1 MVFHNEAGG
10 AESLSARH
18 EAQEDVELMPLHKI
32 IAALGLMVLLSG
44 CVAAVAGGAAAGVA
58 ASADRSIGDQVN
70 DATIKGAISAVWRKT
85 NPEMSSGLDCD
96 VYEGRVLIT
105 GRVPNPAWIEDA
117 VRIAWR
123 VKGVQQVYN
132 EVAVGPISGTGD
144 DFNDGFISTRLRNE
158 LLWDA
163 DVRSVNFIVTT
174 SDHVVYLIGAARTLA
189 ELERVT
195 AYARNVP
202 NVKRVVSYVQV
213 RGSPAPSATA
223 APAPAAPAP
232 TAPGAQPAAS
242 APAPGAAAPPAAIE
256 VQPLQ

>member
-1 MVFHNEAGG
+1 M
-10 AESLSARH
+10 
-18 EAQEDVELMPLHKI
+18 
-32 IAALGLMVLLSG
+32 ALPGLIVALALLALLPG
-44 CVAAVAGGAAAGVA
+44 CVAATAGGAAIA

-70 DATIKGAISAVWRKT
+70 DATIKAAISAVWRKT
-85 NPEMSSGLDCD
+85 NSEMASGLECD

-117 VRIAWR
+117 IRIAWR

-132 EVAVGPISGTGD
+132 EITVGPVSSTGD
-144 DFNDGFISTRLRNE
+144 DLSDGFISTRLRNE

-174 SDHVVYLIGAARTLA
+174 SDHVVFLIGSARTPQ

-195 AYARNVP
+195 GYARNIP

-213 RGSPAPSATA
+213 QGN
-223 APAPAAPAP
+223 PAPATSAPP
-232 TAPGAQPAAS
+232 QPATSGAGTPAS
-242 APAPGAAAPPAAIE
+242 PQPIQS
-256 VQPLQ
+256 QPLQ

>member
-1 MVFHNEAGG
+1 
-10 AESLSARH
+10 
-18 EAQEDVELMPLHKI
+18 MPLHKI
-32 IAALGLMVLLSG
+32 AAAFALMALLSG
-44 CVAAVAGGAAAGVA
+44 CVVAAVGGGAAAGIA

-85 NPEMSSGLDCD
+85 NPAMASGLDCD

-105 GRVPNPAWIEDA
+105 GRVPDPTLIEDA
-117 VRIAWR
+117 IRIAWR

-132 EVAVGPISGTGD
+132 EVSVGPIPGTGD
-144 DFNDGFISTRLRNE
+144 DFNDSFISTRLKNE

-174 SDHVVYLIGAARTLA
+174 ADHVVFILGSARTNG

-195 AYARNVP
+195 AYARNIP
-202 NVKRVVSYVQV
+202 NVRRVVSYVQV
-213 RGSPAPSATA
+213 RGNPAPATTAPPPAA
-223 APAPAAPAP
+223 APAA
-232 TAPGAQPAAS
+232 TAPD
-242 APAPGAAAPPAAIE
+242 APIE

>member
-1 MVFHNEAGG
+1 
-10 AESLSARH
+10 
-18 EAQEDVELMPLHKI
+18 MPLHKI
-32 IAALGLMVLLSG
+32 AAAFALMALLSG
-44 CVAAVAGGAAAGVA
+44 CVVAAVGGGAAAGIA

-85 NPEMSSGLDCD
+85 NPAMASGLDCD

-105 GRVPNPAWIEDA
+105 GRVPDRALIEDA
-117 VRIAWR
+117 IRIAWR

-132 EVAVGPISGTGD
+132 EVSVGPIPGTGD
-144 DFNDGFISTRLRNE
+144 DFNDSFISTRLKNE

-174 SDHVVYLIGAARTLA
+174 ADHVVFILGSARTNG

-195 AYARNVP
+195 AYARNIP
-202 NVKRVVSYVQV
+202 NVRRVVSYVQV
-213 RGSPAPSATA
+213 RGNPAPATTAPPPAA
-223 APAPAAPAP
+223 APAA
-232 TAPGAQPAAS
+232 TAPD
-242 APAPGAAAPPAAIE
+242 APIE

>member
-1 MVFHNEAGG
+1 MM
-10 AESLSARH
+10 S
-18 EAQEDVELMPLHKI
+18 LHKI
-32 IAALGLMVLLSG
+32 VAAFGLMALLSG
-44 CVAAVAGGAAAGVA
+44 CVAAAAGGAAAGVA

-85 NPEMSSGLDCD
+85 NSEMASGLDCD

-105 GRVPNPAWIEDA
+105 GRVPDPAWIEDA
-117 VRIAWR
+117 IRIAWR

-132 EVAVGPISGTGD
+132 ETAVGPISETGD
-144 DFNDGFISTRLRNE
+144 DLNDGFISTRLRNE

-174 SDHVVYLIGAARTLA
+174 SDHVVYLIGSARTPA

-195 AYARNVP
+195 ASARNVP

-213 RGSPAPSATA
+213 RGIPAPAGIA
-223 APAPAAPAP
+223 APAAPAQ
-232 TAPGAQPAAS
+232 APAAS
-242 APAPGAAAPPAAIE
+242 APSDAAPSAPPAAIE

>member
-1 MVFHNEAGG
+1 
-10 AESLSARH
+10 
-18 EAQEDVELMPLHKI
+18 MPLHKI
-32 IAALGLMVLLSG
+32 VAAFGLMVLLSG

-70 DATIKGAISAVWRKT
+70 DATIKGAIAAVWRKT
-85 NPEMSSGLDCD
+85 NSEMASGLDCG

-117 VRIAWR
+117 IRIVWR

-132 EVAVGPISGTGD
+132 EAAVGPVPATGD

-174 SDHVVYLIGAARTLA
+174 SDHVVYVIGAARTPA

-195 AYARNVP
+195 AYARNIP

-213 RGSPAPSATA
+213 RGNPAPATA
-223 APAPAAPAP
+223 APAPAPPLAP
-232 TAPGAQPAAS
+232 TASPAPQPAAS
-242 APAPGAAAPPAAIE
+242 APGGIAPSAPIE